1 MKNTLFITCVLIVNL
16 TFSQRD
22 TDSFLKKTFQTNI
35 EESHY
40 EANTFNVFSQEKL
53 EKIYP
58 MKSIKPLNN
67 SEGKFALYS
76 TNDKILF
83 DIERSYTNESIITQ
97 VSTKTTSRSNDAFV
111 DSVILKIIQDRNM
124 DIADFNKIDDFNGDK
139 NINFYKNYPSDNN
152 KLIGTFQLKGKTQL
166 QIGND
171 INSYMHKISKS
182 EIDKTLLNSLNLL
195 VINF

>member
-16 TFSQRD
+16 TFSQKD
-22 TDSFLKKTFQTNI
+22 TNSFLKKIFQTNI

-40 EANTFNVFSQEKL
+40 EANTFNIISQEKL

-58 MKSIKPLNN
+58 MKSIKPVNN
-67 SEGKFALYS
+67 SEGKFVLYS
-76 TNDKILF
+76 TSDKVLF
-83 DIERSYTNESIITQ
+83 DIERSYTNESIIKK
-97 VSTKTTSRSNDAFV
+97 VSTKTTPRSNGAFV

-139 NINFYKNYPSDNN
+139 NINFYKNHPSDNN
-152 KLIGTFQLKGKTQL
+152 RLIVTYQLKGKTQL

-171 INSYMHKISKS
+171 INSYVHKISKS